1 LATAAP
7 MAGAALARAAQLWSL
22 LDEMAENEP
31 QAYRRLLRQQRA
43 EAERLCAPPEPHLCL
58 RARPAVGARG
68 LGLGLPPGSGYEGDC
83 GARGGQRG
91 RGAQPRRGLLQG
103 AVGGPLFINVCSWKK
118 VPAPKA
124 PTDPTPVS
132 AGPLEEASGE
142 GGLYSIID
150 IAYNPDVLQRAEENP
165 EKMEHLIHL
174 TLKFV
179 EERCNLILSH
189 LYTIESFKLKGSLET
204 MQQRLKGRQV
214 PTPHLSQ
221 NTKKELTLDQLL
233 HTMEA
238 DCSNA
243 PVLLKE
249 ESVTQS
255 KVHLIE
261 EITSTEMPEKLST
274 PVYEIITVKD
284 ANKKPLKIELKI
296 ELPKVSSVSE
306 CDLRISKDDIIIE
319 VPEKY
324 KLQLDLPELVDEE
337 TTTAVFNKGKQLLFI
352 TVPVAKP
359 DP

>member
-1 LATAAP
+1 
-7 MAGAALARAAQLWSL
+7 MAGAALASQLWSL
-22 LDEMAENEP
+22 LDEMAENQP
-31 QAYRRLLRQQRA
+31 QAYRRFQRQQRA

-58 RARPAVGARG
+58 RARPTGVVGR
-68 LGLGLPPGSGYEGDC
+68 
-83 GARGGQRG
+83 
-91 RGAQPRRGLLQG
+91 
-103 AVGGPLFINVCSWKK
+103 PLFINVCGWKR

-132 AGPLEEASGE
+132 AGPLEEVSGE
-142 GGLYSIID
+142 GDLYSIID
-150 IAYNPDVLQRAEENP
+150 IAYNPDVLQRGEENP

-179 EERCNLILSH
+179 EERCNLILSD
-189 LYTIESFKLKGSLET
+189 LYTVESFKLKGSLET
-204 MQQRLKGRQV
+204 MQQRLKGRQI

-238 DCSNA
+238 EDCSNV
-243 PVLLKE
+243 PVLLKDE
-249 ESVTQS
+249 NVTHC
-255 KVHLIE
+255 KGHLIE
-261 EITSTEMPEKLST
+261 EISSSEMPEKLST
-274 PVYEIITVKD
+274 PVYEMITVKD
-284 ANKKPLKIELKI
+284 TNKKPLKFELKI

-306 CDLRISKDDIIIE
+306 CDLQISKDDIIIE

-337 TTTAVFNKGKQLLFI
+337 TTTAVFNKGKRVLFI

>member
-1 LATAAP
+1 
-7 MAGAALARAAQLWSL
+7 MAGAALASQLWSL

-31 QAYRRLLRQQRA
+31 QAYRRFQRQQRA

-58 RARPAVGARG
+58 RARPTGVVGK
-68 LGLGLPPGSGYEGDC
+68 
-83 GARGGQRG
+83 
-91 RGAQPRRGLLQG
+91 
-103 AVGGPLFINVCSWKK
+103 PLFINVCGWKR

-132 AGPLEEASGE
+132 AGPLEEVTGE
-142 GGLYSIID
+142 GDLYSIID
-150 IAYNPDVLQRAEENP
+150 IAYNPDVLQRGEENP

-179 EERCNLILSH
+179 EERCNLILAD
-189 LYTIESFKLKGSLET
+189 LYTVESFKLKGSLET
-204 MQQRLKGRQV
+204 MQQRLKGRRM

-238 DCSNA
+238 EDCSNV
-243 PVLLKE
+243 PVLLKDE
-249 ESVTQS
+249 NVTHS

-261 EITSTEMPEKLST
+261 EISSTEMPEKLST
-274 PVYEIITVKD
+274 PVYEMITVKD
-284 ANKKPLKIELKI
+284 TNKKPLKFELKI
-296 ELPKVSSVSE
+296 ELPKLSCVSE
-306 CDLRISKDDIIIE
+306 CDLQISKDDIIIE

-337 TTTAVFNKGKQLLFI
+337 TTTAVFNKGKRVLFI